1 MTTPILRQ
9 IDIPNSLTLTGL
21 MLSLFSVI
29 FAIQQ
34 NFYAALICL
43 IYSGIVDMFDGVVAR
58 KIQRTELQAEV
69 GKNLDSLVDIC
80 SFGFAPAIFAY
91 CYGLRDALSIAVL
104 MVYVAANVLR
114 LAYFNSTGLAS
125 EGNNE
130 YFTGLPVTYAAL
142 FIPLS
147 FLVSFFVPVATMK
160 LVLAGMYLILAIAM
174 VANFQ
179 MKKLKG
185 IWYGIFSLGALSMT
199 IVYAW
204 AIIGIK

>member
-9 IDIPNSLTLTGL
+9 VDIPNSLTLTGL

-34 NFYAALICL
+34 HFYAALICL

-58 KIQRTELQAEV
+58 KMQRTELQAEV
-69 GKNLDSLVDIC
+69 GRNLDSLVDIC
-80 SFGFAPAIFAY
+80 SFGFAPAILAY
-91 CYGLRDALSIAVL
+91 CYGLQEPLYVVL
-104 MVYVAANVLR
+104 LMIYVAANVLR

-147 FLVSFFVPVATMK
+147 FMVSFFVPFETMK
-160 LVLAGMYLILAIAM
+160 LILAGMYLILAIAM

-204 AIIGIK
+204 AIAVIK